1 MSSNQNVTEQYVSSI
16 DEQPVI
22 MDFTDDLVPFAT
34 AQPQVL
40 SAQPERQMV
49 QQEEEDPQRL
59 IPLTPCSSEYS
70 QKFFWNRMEK
80 CTTDCNPLVGERSAS

>member
-34 AQPQVL
+34 AQPQVSCIATQACIKNNAHKL
-40 SAQPERQMV
+40 PGV
-49 QQEEEDPQRL
+49 
-59 IPLTPCSSEYS
+59 ICS
-70 QKFFWNRMEK
+70 
-80 CTTDCNPLVGERSAS
+80 T